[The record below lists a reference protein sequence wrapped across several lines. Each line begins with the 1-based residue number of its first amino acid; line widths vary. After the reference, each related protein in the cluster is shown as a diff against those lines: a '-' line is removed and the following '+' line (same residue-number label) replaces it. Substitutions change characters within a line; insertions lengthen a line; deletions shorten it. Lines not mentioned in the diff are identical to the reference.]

1 MKGCNWLFQS
11 QKHFRSHSSAGSKDE
26 YSQIPVEM
34 KTHSAKSKVNS
45 VPVGDN
51 RNLWKQ
57 KERQGEEV
65 KIHERNKAVVMK
77 RQGGTFSPHPSEKSA
92 YIQGWY
98 LGDSLS
104 HFSCD
109 EFGAS
114 RQENSDQ
121 ASAVVCENQVC
132 PGFRMLMNNK
142 IHL

>member
-1 MKGCNWLFQS
+1 MGVLLFSLEKVLIWWFLWIFFFFLSKILYGLVYEGLQLTLS
-11 QKHFRSHSSAGSKDE
+11 EPNHCRSHSSAGSKDE

-77 RQGGTFSPHPSEKSA
+77 RQGGTFSPHP
-92 YIQGWY
+92 
-98 LGDSLS
+98 
-104 HFSCD
+104 
-109 EFGAS
+109 
-114 RQENSDQ
+114 
-121 ASAVVCENQVC
+121 
-132 PGFRMLMNNK
+132 
-142 IHL
+142 

>member
-1 MKGCNWLFQS
+1 MDSIGGIAVFIREGFDLVVLVDFFFLSKILYGLVYEGLQLTLSEPN
-11 QKHFRSHSSAGSKDE
+11 HFRSHSSAGSKDE

-77 RQGGTFSPHPSEKSA
+77 RQGGTFSPHP
-92 YIQGWY
+92 
-98 LGDSLS
+98 
-104 HFSCD
+104 
-109 EFGAS
+109 
-114 RQENSDQ
+114 
-121 ASAVVCENQVC
+121 
-132 PGFRMLMNNK
+132 
-142 IHL
+142 